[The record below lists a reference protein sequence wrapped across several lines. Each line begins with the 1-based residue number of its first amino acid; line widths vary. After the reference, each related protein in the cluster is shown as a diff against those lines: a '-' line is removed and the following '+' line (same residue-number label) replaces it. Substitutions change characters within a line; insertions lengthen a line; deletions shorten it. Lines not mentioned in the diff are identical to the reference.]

1 MSIGTEESGQLAVA
15 AGSSSD
21 GEMTT
26 GPLTPLERYQVL
38 DARVRAG
45 VKIVVDVAEA
55 LWEIREGR
63 LYCQANFVTFE
74 DYVKS
79 IGVSIHTARKLL
91 TVRSSQESI
100 RKTPGGEDLDTL
112 PASAKHVAAINKA
125 PVELR
130 PAVIQEATNVA
141 RQENREPTTRDYEA
155 AVKRVVPVPHTV
167 IEGKPEPFSQTPP
180 VVVGKVARKDA
191 KQPEEYIDERGF
203 PVPDELWPVWRAI
216 PDFLQVA
223 DNIRSCGISEE
234 ISALRELG
242 RKHGAPSILKIA
254 KEIER
259 LHRDMVELALDA
271 KPAIV
276 EGETWLCRGEM
287 DDE

>member
-1 MSIGTEESGQLAVA
+1 MSIATDESGQLAVV

-21 GEMTT
+21 GETTT

-38 DARVRAG
+38 DARVRSG
-45 VKIVVDVAEA
+45 VKTVVDVAEA

-63 LYCQANFVTFE
+63 LHTQANFSTFE
-74 DYVKS
+74 DYVQS
-79 IGVSIHTARKLL
+79 IGINIHTARKLL

-100 RKTPGGEDLDTL
+100 RKTPGGEELDTL
-112 PASAKHVAAINKA
+112 PSSAKHVAAINKA
-125 PVELR
+125 PAELR
-130 PAVIQEATNVA
+130 PAVIQEAAKVA
-141 RQENREPTTRDYEA
+141 KQEKRSPTTRDYEA

-167 IEGKPEPFSQTPP
+167 IEGEPTPP
-180 VVVGKVARKDA
+180 VVQGKVARKDA
-191 KQPEEYIDERGF
+191 RQPEEYLDERGF
-203 PVPDELWPVWRAI
+203 PVPRELWPVWRAI
-216 PDFLQVA
+216 PDFLKVA

-234 ISALRELG
+234 VSALRELG
-242 RKHGAPSILKIA
+242 RKHGAPSIIKIA

-259 LHRDMVELALDA
+259 LHREIVELALDA